1 MWRRISIFGVR
12 AKIEMKNEELL
23 QVRTARKGDGWQS
36 CFLSFVH
43 SFVCV
48 CELFSLEKRETFNC
62 DYFACSSTHTLL
74 NHVDKYL
81 INQKQRP
88 REGKNVA
95 SGREGFSLRFIEYR
109 IALSLLHW
117 HHNQAQAIQ
126 RCLMNCFERIP
137 PRQISI
143 ILRVDK
149 TRPEF

>member
-1 MWRRISIFGVR
+1 M
-12 AKIEMKNEELL
+12 
-23 QVRTARKGDGWQS
+23 DGKAAFS
-36 CFLSFVH
+36 RSYIRLC
-43 SFVCV
+43 VCV

-109 IALSLLHW
+109 IALSLLH
-117 HHNQAQAIQ
+117 
-126 RCLMNCFERIP
+126 
-137 PRQISI
+137 
-143 ILRVDK
+143 
-149 TRPEF
+149 